1 MNEDIMNSVSD
12 NAAVSDSTDD
22 LVHQP
27 ETVIDLGHSE
37 VSEPMPEVEPQ
48 AEQSGVDQQQV
59 QPQADVDVNY
69 ATERA
74 KAAQEALTAM
84 LAQYQQPQQPQQQQ
98 QVQQP
103 PQQIQPQQQVNSDV
117 PPNMTEDFIGY
128 MKWIETHVKAA
139 NEYQARLQ
147 EEQRKAAEIQAYNKH
162 LDDYFTHSL
171 TVAKTKYNDLD
182 AALTHVYN
190 ARVNQLKALS
200 DVYPM
205 YKDQSAIDGT
215 LRQELQHMI
224 SACAQNGVN
233 PAEALYNVAAQY
245 GYQRSQQPQQQ
256 QQQPVQNMSDA
267 VNRVVSLRNHVEAS
281 KSLTATNGGVSANP
295 TNSLEALS
303 SVPFEEFEEWY
314 NSGNNK
320 KRFSSL
326 LGG

>member
-1 MNEDIMNSVSD
+1 MNE
-12 NAAVSDSTDD
+12 NADG
-22 LVHQP
+22 LVYEP

-37 VSEPMPEVEPQ
+37 VSEPVSEVEPEQ
-48 AEQSGVDQQQV
+48 PQVEEQSSKEEVAV
-59 QPQADVDVNY
+59 DVDVEY
-69 ATERA
+69 AAERA
-74 KAAQEALTAM
+74 KAAQEALSSM
-84 LAQYQQPQQPQQQQ
+84 LAQYQQQVQPQQSQQPVQQQ
-98 QVQQP
+98 QVVQQQP
-103 PQQIQPQQQVNSDV
+103 PQQSDV
-117 PPNMTEDFIGY
+117 PPNMAEDFIGY

-139 NEYQARLQ
+139 NEYQAKLQ
-147 EEQRKAAEIQAYNKH
+147 EEQRRAAEIQAYNKH
-162 LDDYFTHSL
+162 LDDYFTNSL
-171 TVAKTKYNDLD
+171 KVAKTKYSDLD
-182 AALTHVYN
+182 AALEHVYN
-190 ARVNQLKALS
+190 ARINQLKALS

-224 SACAQNGVN
+224 SACAQNGIN
-233 PAEALYNVAAQY
+233 PAEALYNVASHY
-245 GYQRSQQPQQQ
+245 GYQAQQQQQQQ

-295 TNSLEALS
+295 TSSLEALS
-303 SVPFEEFEEWY
+303 SVPFDEFEEWY